1 MKCMARPR
9 SKKRVTFYNKVLI
22 KIYIREETRK
32 EKIERL
38 QELNKKYIKLLKLY
52 EDQKKINNNII
63 K

>member
-1 MKCMARPR
+1 MKCMSRPR
-9 SKKRVTFYNKVLI
+9 SKKRVTFYNKVLV
-22 KIYIREETRK
+22 KIYIRDETRK